1 MMAFS
6 VTSVASVVKSFLG
19 GKDSPQ
25 SSQRPQSKAIPTA
38 LEVWLIALLLF
49 LAILPY
55 LNTLQNGFVYDDNNE
70 VLTNP
75 YIRSFAHVGDIFS
88 TRILAHLGA
97 RGATNYYRPIS
108 IFGFLICYQ
117 LFGLLP
123 YGFHLAN
130 LVLHALIVCVLFGL
144 TKRLFRDQWLAFGAA
159 AIFALH
165 PIHTESVAWV
175 SGVTDLDLA
184 LFYLGTFWFF
194 VASARPQ
201 DGAAIRTVRANSAG
215 PGPNAVRPYVHRARS
230 EWMQLGMVGSFILA
244 LLSKEQAATL
254 PLTAMIYEHFY
265 RGDRASTTW
274 RQKVSRYGTLWLLV
288 VVYVLFRIRFFGAFA
303 PVQLTRN
310 VSWYEAIL
318 STMPLAG
325 EYLWKMIWPVH
336 LIAYY
341 PFHKSV
347 TPLDPRVWA
356 GIAALGLCAAAF
368 AILWKRHHRVSF
380 GFVWFFINIA
390 PVLNSRWLG
399 PNVFTERYLYLPSV
413 GLCWVAA
420 WGILETWKW
429 HGQPAPIHRGPARVQ
444 TWSTWPW
451 HEAWHGQPAPI
462 HRGPARVESWPEPAL
477 SLPKGWPWHKMA
489 FGTSLGVLA
498 VLASVRIVTR
508 NRDWRDDET
517 YYRVTLAAV
526 PEAGSLRLN
535 LGAVYWNRMQP
546 ADAEREW
553 KLALADSPHSALLL
567 NNLGLVSLGKKQYD
581 EAIAYFQRSIRLR
594 PNYTDA
600 HLNLG
605 RAYIATRKTAEA
617 ELQLQAAVALSPLS
631 VQTRNELGSFYLT
644 AGRLREAEAQFQASA
659 ASIPNPGAFDSLGSI
674 AMRQGRRD
682 AAEQS
687 YRQAI
692 ALDEFDSRGHFG
704 LAAIFEAEG
713 RAAEATDQYR
723 AGLSAD
729 PRNPQA
735 LAALQRLTANSP
747 HVNTTNP

>member
-1 MMAFS
+1 MELPPI
-6 VTSVASVVKSFLG
+6 TNQKS
-19 GKDSPQ
+19 PNHQ
-25 SSQRPQSKAIPTA
+25 YP
-38 LEVWLIALLLF
+38 WLLALLLL
-49 LAILPY
+49 LAIVPY
-55 LNTLQNGFVYDDNNE
+55 VNTLQNGFVYDDNNE

-108 IFGFLICYQ
+108 IFGFLICYK

-130 LVLHALIVCVLFGL
+130 LLLHALIVCVLFGL
-144 TKRLFRDQWLAFGAA
+144 TKRLFQDQWLAFTAA

-201 DGAAIRTVRANSAG
+201 G
-215 PGPNAVRPYVHRARS
+215 ARS

-244 LLSKEQAATL
+244 LLSKEQAVTL

-265 RGDRASTTW
+265 RGDRASTTG
-274 RQKVSRYGTLWLLV
+274 RQKASRYGALWLMV
-288 VVYVLFRIRFFGAFA
+288 VVYVLFRMRFFGAFA

-356 GIAALGLCAAAF
+356 GVAALGLCVLGFAA
-368 AILWKRHHRVSF
+368 LWKRHHRVSF
-380 GFVWFFINIA
+380 GFIWFFINIA

-420 WGILETWKW
+420 WGIQQIWNGMAARGRYHANSDGEDAGCTPSPP
-429 HGQPAPIHRGPARVQ
+429 QPAKRG
-444 TWSTWPW
+444 
-451 HEAWHGQPAPI
+451 AP
-462 HRGPARVESWPEPAL
+462 SAL
-477 SLPKGWPWHKMA
+477 RSPLSPKGERVIDHLSPRPFGGEGPGVRGFSSIFSHNATRPHVWRVA
-489 FGTSLGVLA
+489 FGTFLGVLA
-498 VLASVRIVTR
+498 ALAFVRIVTR

-546 ADAEREW
+546 DAAEREW
-553 KLALADSPHSALLL
+553 KLALEASPNSALLL
-567 NNLGLVSLGKKQYD
+567 SNLGLVYAGRKQYD
-581 EAIAYFQRSIRLR
+581 EAITYFQRSMRLR

-605 RAYIATRKTAEA
+605 RADEAIGKPAEA
-617 ELQLQAAVALSPLS
+617 ELQLQAAVALAPLS
-631 VQTRNELGSFYLT
+631 VQTRNELGSFYFT
-644 AGRLREAEAQFQASA
+644 AGRLPEAQAQFQASA
-659 ASIPNPGAFDSLGSI
+659 ASIPNPAAFDFLGDI
-674 AMRQGRRD
+674 AKRQGRRE
-682 AAEQS
+682 AAEQA

-692 ALDEFDSRGHFG
+692 GLDEFDFRGHFG
-704 LAAIFEAEG
+704 LAAILEGKG
-713 RAAEATDQYR
+713 RAAEAADQYR

-729 PRNPQA
+729 PHNPEA
-735 LAALQRLTANSP
+735 LAALQRLTSNSP
-747 HVNTTNP
+747 HVNAPNP